1 MGHERVL
8 VADGHGRNR
17 PDEAAAVV
25 KPEPEDAILGTVLIV
40 ALAVCLLFIGFLVCT
55 GRWS

>member
-8 VADGHGRNR
+8 VADGHGHNC
-17 PDEAAAVV
+17 PDEAAAMV
-25 KPEPEDAILGTVLIV
+25 KPEPEDAILGTILTV
-40 ALAVCLLFIGFLVCT
+40 ALVVCLLFIGFLVCT